1 LKLYNKL
8 ISYIIKTSEKMKTS
22 KFVIMALFAEASKAA
37 TTWTYTDHGS
47 DWDLDFP
54 ACGDSN
60 QSPINLITT
69 DRTAREFEYVVY
81 DESKD
86 EF

>member
-1 LKLYNKL
+1 
-8 ISYIIKTSEKMKTS
+8 MKTNQ
-22 KFVIMALFAEASKAA
+22 FVIMALFAKATIA
-37 TTWTYTDHGS
+37 QTEWDYTDHGS

-54 ACGDSN
+54 GCGDSN
-60 QSPINLITT
+60 QSPINLITV
-69 DRTAREFEYVVY
+69 DRTAREFEYEVF